1 MLVKTGY
8 GYIKDTKGNI
18 IAKYELPKGEHPEK
32 KGYTY
37 YEVASKEELDKIE
50 VYQEP
55 IIETEEQKKEN
66 LIQAKMQEIAIK
78 ELIAEGKLDAE
89 GNLLK

>member
-8 GYIKDTKGNI
+8 GYIKNTKGNI

-50 VYQEP
+50 VYIEP
-55 IIETEEQKKEN
+55 IVQTDEQ
-66 LIQAKMQEIAIK
+66 IITDMIYAKMRKLSLK
-78 ELIAEGKLDAE
+78 ELIAEGKLDAK

>member
-8 GYIKDTKGNI
+8 GYIKNTKGNI

-50 VYQEP
+50 VYIEP
-55 IIETEEQKKEN
+55 IVQTDEQLADELIAKK
-66 LIQAKMQEIAIK
+66 IK
-78 ELIAEGKLDAE
+78 ELAVSELKKEGKLDKD
-89 GNLLK
+89 GKLVK